1 MTAAIKRLVLDVMKP
16 QEPDILEF
24 ADTVADSPGVEAVN
38 VVLVETDREVQNLK
52 LTIEGDEI
60 DANALEEAITDL
72 GGTVHSIDQVV
83 CGDRLVEQVETP
95 QDKMTGGDT

>member
-16 QEPDILEF
+16 QEPNILEF
-24 ADTVADSPGVEAVN
+24 ADTAANCAGVAGVN

-52 LTIEGDEI
+52 LTIEGEDI
-60 DANALEEAITDL
+60 DASALEEAITDL

-83 CGDRLVEQVETP
+83 CGERLVEQTGTP
-95 QDKMTGGDT
+95 QDR